1 MRGRAALGLLALSA
15 FVATALFAVPAS
27 GAPSAQAV
35 KTYIV
40 QIIQPPAVAYE
51 GGIAGY
57 PATKPAPDEGID
69 RTADAVRRYTA
80 YLNAQHAAVLAKVGG
95 AERIYDYN
103 IAYNGFAAKLTEQQ
117 AEALKTVKGVVAVS
131 ENELRPVDTS
141 STPSFLGL
149 DKAGGAW
156 QKLGG
161 VGSAGENVVV
171 GILDGGIWPEAPAFS
186 DKVGNQVGS
195 GLPAYTKLP
204 YSQWKGI
211 CTYGQE
217 FDKGDCS
224 NKIVGARWYIDG
236 FGGPGATD
244 PAINYYSPRDQGGHG
259 SHTASTAAGNANAV
273 TSGVATGVGASTTG
287 IAPRARIAVYKV
299 CWEKVNPATGIQGGS
314 CSTADSVAAIDDA
327 IADGVDVLNYS
338 ISGTRTNFLD
348 PVEVAFLF
356 AADAGVA
363 VATSAGNEGPG
374 ASTVAHPS
382 PWVTTVGAST
392 HNRDGLGTLKVGA
405 TTYSGKSFAPT
416 AATGTIVDA
425 GPDATEAGLCFLGAL
440 NPAAVA
446 GKLVVCDRG
455 VNARTEKSLAVQLA
469 GGIGM
474 ILVNTNVNSV
484 NADLHFVPTIHL
496 PNTDR
501 ASVLGKV
508 GQVGTISKGTLVLN
522 AAAPFQASFSSR
534 GPLIAGGGDQLKPDI
549 TAPGQ
554 DILATVAPP
563 GNHGRLQD
571 LYSGTSMSSPH
582 MAGVMA
588 LLTQGHPDWS
598 PAAMR
603 SAVMTTAYNT
613 LDYTPFNAGAG
624 HVDPT
629 RALDPGLVYDAE
641 FADWFGFLCGTG
653 QLVSSSCASLRI
665 DPSDLNQASI
675 AIGDLAG
682 SQTVTR
688 RVTNVGSQT
697 ELYSASVSG
706 LTGITTTLPASF
718 TLAPG
723 QSRTFTVTFTRTS
736 ATIGSYTTGFFTLTG
751 NRGHVVRSPVV
762 IRPVALAA
770 PSLVVGQGVSG
781 STGLAVKT
789 GYAGSLTT
797 AKRGLVA
804 ATTFVSPIQTGQQVS
819 FGFTIPA
826 GTTLARIALFDDS
839 VTPAGADLDL
849 IVLKGASVVGSSGGG
864 TTEEEVNL
872 ANPAAGSYTAVVDGF
887 AVPGGSGTFKL
898 FVWTVGSADAGNMT
912 ATPSPA
918 AATVG
923 GTVNLTVG
931 WSALTAGKRYL
942 GVLVF
947 SDGTS
952 TIGST
957 VVRID
962 TPGSAGT
969 SAATVSGLA
978 GAGALPALPGAA
990 SGATPVAA
998 PPEAPAPA
1006 AVPLPRGGGR

>member
-1 MRGRAALGLLALSA
+1 MRRGAALGLFALAALTS
-15 FVATALFAVPAS
+15 VALFAVPAS
-27 GAPSAQAV
+27 GAPSTGTT

-40 QIIQPPAVAYE
+40 QTIQAPAVAYD

-57 PATKPAPDEGID
+57 AATRPAPGREID
-69 RTADAVRRYTA
+69 RTADAVKRYTA
-80 YLNAQHAAVLAKVGG
+80 YLNAQHGAVLAKVGG

-103 IAYNGFAAKLTEQQ
+103 ISYNGFAAKLTEQQ
-117 AEALKTVKGVVAVS
+117 AAALKTTKGVVAVS

-161 VGSAGENVVV
+161 VGSAGEGVVV

-186 DKVGNQVGS
+186 DKVGNTVGY
-195 GLPAYTKLP
+195 GMPAYTKLP
-204 YSQWKGI
+204 WDKWKGF

-236 FGGPGATD
+236 FGGAAATD

-259 SHTASTAAGNANAV
+259 SHTSSTAAGNANAV
-273 TSGVATGVGASTTG
+273 TSGVATGVGASTSG

-299 CWEKVNPATGIQGGS
+299 CWEKVDPSTGIQGGS

-338 ISGTRTNFLD
+338 ISGSRTNFLD
-348 PVEVAFLF
+348 PVEVAFLY

-363 VATSAGNEGPG
+363 VATSAGNEGPA

-382 PWVTTVGAST
+382 PWLTTVAAST

-405 TTYSGKSFAPT
+405 TTYNGKSFAPT

-425 GPDATEAGLCFLGAL
+425 GPDSTQAGFCFLGAL
-440 NPAAVA
+440 DPSVVT
-446 GKLVVCDRG
+446 GKLVICDRG
-455 VNARTEKSLAVQLA
+455 VNARTDKSLAVQLA

-474 ILVNTNVNSV
+474 ILVNTSANSV
-484 NADLHFVPTIHL
+484 NADLHYVPTIHL
-496 PNTDR
+496 QNTDR
-501 ASVLGKV
+501 ASVMGKV
-508 GQVGTISKGTLVLN
+508 GQVGTIAKGTLVLN

-534 GPLIAGGGDQLKPDI
+534 GPLVAGGGDQLKPDI

-582 MAGVMA
+582 IAGVMA
-588 LLTQGHPDWS
+588 LLTQGHPGWS

-603 SAVMTTAYNT
+603 SAVMTTAYDT
-613 LDYTPFNAGAG
+613 LDYSPFSAGAG

-629 RALDPGLVYDAE
+629 KALDPGLVYDAG
-641 FADWFGFLCGTG
+641 FSDWFGFLCGTG
-653 QLVSSSCASLRI
+653 QLVSSSCTSLRI

-682 SQTVTR
+682 SQTITR
-688 RVTNVGSQT
+688 TVTNVGSQT
-697 ELYSASVSG
+697 ETYSASVSG
-706 LTGITTTLPASF
+706 LTGIDKTLPVSF

-723 QSRTFTVTFTRTS
+723 ESKTFQVGFTRTS
-736 ATIGSYTTGFFTLTG
+736 AAIGSYATGFFTLTG
-751 NRGHVVRSPVV
+751 NKGHVVRSPVV

-770 PSLVVGQGVSG
+770 PSQVVGQGTSG
-781 STGLAVKT
+781 STVIALKT
-789 GYAGSLTT
+789 GFAGSLTT
-797 AKRGLVA
+797 ATRGLVP

-819 FGFTIPA
+819 FAFTVPA

-839 VTPAGADLDL
+839 VTPAGTDLDL
-849 IVLKGASVVGSSGGG
+849 IVLKGSTVVGSSGGG
-864 TTEEEVNL
+864 TTQEEVNL

-887 AVPGGSGTFKL
+887 AVPGGSGAFKL
-898 FVWTVGSADAGNMT
+898 FVWTVGSASAGNMT

-918 AATVG
+918 TATVG

-931 WSALTAGKRYL
+931 WSGLTAGVRYL

-947 SDGTS
+947 SDGSS

-969 SAATVSGLA
+969 SAAAASG
-978 GAGALPALPGAA
+978 GTGVGALPALV
-990 SGATPVAA
+990 PVALPA
-998 PPEAPAPA
+998 AAPAVMPT
-1006 AVPLPRGGGR
+1006 VPSPILLPQRGTR

>member
-1 MRGRAALGLLALSA
+1 MRRNARLGLCALAAL
-15 FVATALFAVPAS
+15 ATVALFAVPAS
-27 GAPSAQAV
+27 GAPGAQGT

-40 QIIQPPAVAYE
+40 QAIQLPAIAYE

-57 PATKPAPDEGID
+57 PATKPAPGRDID
-69 RTADAVRRYTA
+69 RQADAVRAYTA
-80 YLNAQHAAVLAKVGG
+80 YLDAQHAAMLAKVGG

-103 IAYNGFAAKLTEQQ
+103 IAFNGFAAKLTERQ
-117 AEALKTVKGVVAVS
+117 AAALKTVKGVVAVS
-131 ENELRPVDTS
+131 ENEIRQVDTS

-186 DKVGNQVGS
+186 DNVGNQVGS
-195 GLPAYTKLP
+195 GFPAYSKLP
-204 YSQWKGI
+204 YDQWKGI

-236 FGGPGATD
+236 FGGVDSVD
-244 PAINYYSPRDQGGHG
+244 PAINFFSPRDQGGHG

-273 TSGVATGVGASTTG
+273 TSGEAMGVGASTSG
-287 IAPRARIAVYKV
+287 VAPRARIAVYKI
-299 CWEKVNPATGIQGGS
+299 CWEVVTNGTQGGS
-314 CSTADSVAAIDDA
+314 CATADSVAAIDDA
-327 IADGVDVLNYS
+327 IADGVDVINYS
-338 ISGTRTNFLD
+338 ISGSRTNFLD

-363 VATSAGNEGPG
+363 VATSAGNSGPT

-405 TTYSGKSFAPT
+405 TTYNGKSFAPT

-425 GPDATEAGLCFLGAL
+425 GPDGTEAGLCFLGAL

-446 GKLVVCDRG
+446 GKIVVCDRG
-455 VNARTEKSLAVQLA
+455 VNARTEKSLAVQFA

-474 ILVNTNVNSV
+474 ILVNTSPNSV

-496 PNTDR
+496 PDTDR
-501 ASVLGKV
+501 ASVMGKI
-508 GQVGTISKGTLVLN
+508 GQVGTISKGLLVLN
-522 AAAPFQASFSSR
+522 AAAPFQATFSSR
-534 GPLIAGGGDQLKPDI
+534 GPLLAGGGDQLKPDI

-588 LLTQGHPDWS
+588 LLTQAHPDWS

-613 LDYTPFNAGAG
+613 LDYSPFNAGAG

-629 RALDPGLVYDAE
+629 KALDPGLVLDAG
-641 FADWFGFLCGTG
+641 FANWFGFLCGTG
-653 QLVSSSCASLRI
+653 QLVTSSCSSLKI

-682 SQTVTR
+682 SQTVKRTF
-688 RVTNVGSQT
+688 TNVSPVT
-697 ELYSASVSG
+697 ESY
-706 LTGITTTLPASF
+706 TGTFSLGGINTSCVGCSF

-723 QSRTFTVTFTRTS
+723 QSTTAAMTFTRGAAS
-736 ATIGSYTTGFFTLTG
+736 LNAYATGFATWTG
-751 NRGHVVRSPVV
+751 NKGHVVRVP
-762 IRPVALAA
+762 IAIKPVAAAA
-770 PSLVVGQGVSG
+770 PSQVVGTGTSG
-781 STGLAVKT
+781 STIVAVKT
-789 GYAGSLTT
+789 GYAGQLIT
-797 AKRGLVA
+797 AKRGLVP
-804 ATTFVSPIQTGQQVS
+804 ATTFVSTIATGQQKP
-819 FGFTIPA
+819 FAFTIPA

-839 VTPAGADLDL
+839 VSPAGTDLDL
-849 IVLKGASVVGSSGGG
+849 VVLKGSTVVGSSGGG

-872 ANPAAGSYTAVVDGF
+872 SNPTAGSYTAVVDGF
-887 AVPGGSGTFKL
+887 SVPAPSGAFKL
-898 FVWTVGSADAGNMT
+898 FVWTVGSTDSGNMT
-912 ATPSPA
+912 VTPSPA
-918 AATVG
+918 TATVG
-923 GTVNLTVG
+923 GTVNLTLG
-931 WSALTAGKRYL
+931 WSGLTAGSRYL
-942 GVLVF
+942 GTLAF
-947 SDGTS
+947 SDGSNTVG
-952 TIGST
+952 GS
-957 VVRID
+957 VVRVD

-969 SAATVSGLA
+969 TAAPRT
-978 GAGALPALPGAA
+978 LPAIGGFAPVIGAA
-990 SGATPVAA
+990 PTVT
-998 PPEAPAPA
+998 PAPA
-1006 AVPLPRGGGR
+1006 SPPDEPPAPGGEYVPPPSGR